1 MATTVLKWGN
11 YGSHLDLDYDF
22 VVSGRSWSLYA
33 ALVFRTANYSMG
45 PWGSTGNTFIHTV
58 VVGGG
63 LPSTAQYSSTT
74 LIGRSFIASGTYPT
88 NGAAPSVRFGWGFGV
103 NSSWGGFANN
113 TGGEVTVTGPS
124 IAAINPPS
132 VGTPSVSK
140 ISDKSAYASFSITNN
155 NGGNPTDYYMDLS
168 ETNFGR
174 VIKTISARSGTFSGL
189 TPNKTYYIRANSANA
204 GGRGYSKVTSFK
216 TTFIYPGA
224 PGKPNLTFD
233 QSEPI
238 PRAKLTIDW
247 SKAASGSTDVA
258 GYRVTLYKNNSEVIT
273 VDTDSTDISYTFEK
287 TLEEYGFEPGDA
299 LKVGIYSYSKDW
311 EGNKFLNGGGT
322 STSQVFS
329 DSLTVVS
336 DKYVYASINGSAFNK
351 YKMYISIQG
360 APFSE
365 VKKEKFKVIK

>member
-1 MATTVLKWGN
+1 MATKVLKRGN

-22 VVSGRSWSLYA
+22 VVSGRRWSLYA
-33 ALVFRTANYSMG
+33 ALVFRTGNYNMG
-45 PWGSTGNTFIHTV
+45 SWDSTGSTYIHKV
-58 VVGGG
+58 SVGGG
-63 LPSTAQYSSTT
+63 LPYTAMHSSTT

-103 NSSWGGFANN
+103 NSGWGGFANN
-113 TGGEVTVTGPS
+113 PSGKVTVKGPA
-124 IAAINPPS
+124 IAAITPPS
-132 VGTPSVSK
+132 VGTPSISK

-155 NGGNPTDYYMDLS
+155 NGGNPTDYHMDLS
-168 ETNFGR
+168 ETNFGS

-189 TPNKTYYIRANSANA
+189 TPNKTYYVRANSANA
-204 GGRGYSKVTSFK
+204 GGRGYSKVASFK

-233 QSEPI
+233 QPEPI
-238 PRAKLTIDW
+238 PRAKITGKW
-247 SKAASGSTDVA
+247 NAGTAGSTAVA
-258 GYRVTLYKNNSEVIT
+258 GYRVRLYKNGTQVEV
-273 VDTDSTDISYTFEK
+273 VDTDSANTSYTFPK
-287 TLEEYGFEPGDA
+287 TLEEYGFEPGDVLA
-299 LKVGIYSYSKDW
+299 IGIYAYSKDW
-311 EGNKFLNGGGT
+311 QGTKFFNGGET

-336 DKYVYASINGSAFNK
+336 DKYIYASINGSAFNK